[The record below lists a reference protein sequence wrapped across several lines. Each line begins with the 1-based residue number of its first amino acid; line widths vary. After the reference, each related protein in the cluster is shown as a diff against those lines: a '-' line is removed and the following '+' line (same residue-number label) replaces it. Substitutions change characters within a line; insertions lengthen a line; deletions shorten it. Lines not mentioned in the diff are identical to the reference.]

1 MKIMSDGR
9 VRLRR
14 MKKLFTGQTA
24 AITLTLF
31 LFLLSASTAQVL
43 AQTPDEAAPA
53 DAAQGNQDATW
64 VTALGLTPDRVARI
78 RAIRQQSRLEW
89 QTARQRLNQAQ
100 RALDEAI
107 YSDDASDA
115 LVEQRTREVAEAQ
128 AAEVRLRAR
137 TELGIRRVLTP
148 QQLGTFRMIR
158 QERIREAQLKRRME
172 NGNQQRPL
180 RNRRLQ
186 NGINLS
192 APRPALE
199 GRPGGGGQ
207 GGPTPNPTLR
217 PRQRRAGLFRRIR
230 P

>member
-1 MKIMSDGR
+1 
-9 VRLRR
+9 
-14 MKKLFTGQTA
+14 MKKLFTRQTA
-24 AITLTLF
+24 AIALTFF
-31 LFLLSASTAQVL
+31 LFLLSASASQVL
-43 AQTPDEAAPA
+43 AQTPSEAAPA
-53 DAAQGNQDATW
+53 DAAQGNQDANW
-64 VTALGLTPDRVARI
+64 ATALGLTPDQMARI
-78 RAIRQQSRLEW
+78 REIRQQNRLER
-89 QTARQRLNQAQ
+89 QTAQQRLNRAQ

-107 YSDDASDA
+107 YSDEASEA

-158 QERIREAQLKRRME
+158 QERIREGQLKRRME
-172 NGNQQRPL
+172 NDNQQRPL

-192 APRPALE
+192 SPRPNPV
-199 GRPGGGGQ
+199 PG
-207 GGPTPNPTLR
+207 
-217 PRQRRAGLFRRIR
+217 PRQRRDVLPKRIR

>member
-1 MKIMSDGR
+1 
-9 VRLRR
+9 
-14 MKKLFTGQTA
+14 MKKLFTRQTA
-24 AITLTLF
+24 AIALTLF
-31 LFLLSASTAQVL
+31 LFLLSASASQVL

-53 DAAQGNQDATW
+53 GDTQGNQDANW
-64 VTALGLTPDRVARI
+64 ITALGLTPDQVARI
-78 RAIRQQSRLEW
+78 RTIRQQNRLEW
-89 QTARQRLNQAQ
+89 QSARQRLNQAQ

-107 YSDDASDA
+107 YSDDASEA

-192 APRPALE
+192 APRPAPE
-199 GRPGGGGQ
+199 GQPGGGGQ
-207 GGPTPNPTLR
+207 GGRNPNPTLT
-217 PRQRRAGLFRRIR
+217 PRQRRAGLLRRIR

>member
-1 MKIMSDGR
+1 
-9 VRLRR
+9 
-14 MKKLFTGQTA
+14 MKKLFTRQTA
-24 AITLTLF
+24 AIALTLF
-31 LFLLSASTAQVL
+31 LFLLSASASQVL

-53 DAAQGNQDATW
+53 DAVQGNQDANW
-64 VTALGLTPDRVARI
+64 VTALGLTPDQVGRI
-78 RAIRQQSRLEW
+78 RAIRQQNRVEW

-107 YSDDASDA
+107 YSDETSEA

-172 NGNQQRPL
+172 NGNPERPL

-207 GGPTPNPTLR
+207 GGRSSNPALT
-217 PRQRRAGLFRRIR
+217 PRQRRAGLLRRIR